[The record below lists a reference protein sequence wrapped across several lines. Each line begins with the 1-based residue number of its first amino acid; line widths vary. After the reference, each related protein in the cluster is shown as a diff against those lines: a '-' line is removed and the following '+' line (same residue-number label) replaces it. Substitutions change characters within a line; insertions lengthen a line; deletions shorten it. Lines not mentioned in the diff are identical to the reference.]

1 MFKRIGDLHMYD
13 VIGDVHGC
21 YEECV
26 ELFQVLGYKW
36 ENDLPIHPDGRIP
49 VFLGDITDRG
59 PSSVSMMHLVTQL
72 HTKKMAN
79 YVPGNHCDKLYR
91 YLIGRDVQI
100 KNGLETTVAELQALS
115 NKEER
120 QLSHAF
126 IKLYETAPL
135 YLSLDNGHL
144 IVAHAGIKEAFIGKT
159 NKRIKSFV
167 LYGDVTGETDPTG
180 FPIRRDWAKDYKGKA
195 WIVYGHTPVKAP
207 RQMGKTINI
216 DTGCVF
222 GGALTAW
229 RYPEEQT
236 VSVPSNQPFLEE
248 KFRPIGE

>member
-1 MFKRIGDLHMYD
+1 MYD

-26 ELFQVLGYKW
+26 ELFKVLGYKW

-59 PSSVSMMHLVTQL
+59 PASVSMMHLVTQL

-144 IVAHAGIKEAFIGKT
+144 IVAHAGIKEAFVGKT

-180 FPIRRDWAKDYKGKA
+180 FPIRRDWAKDYKGKT

>member
-1 MFKRIGDLHMYD
+1 MYD

-26 ELFQVLGYKW
+26 DLLQALGYKW
-36 ENDLPIHPDGRIP
+36 GNDLPIHPDGRIP

-59 PSSVSMMHLVTQL
+59 PASVAMMHLVTQL
-72 HTKKMAN
+72 YVKNLAN

-100 KNGLETTVAELQALS
+100 KHGLETTVAELQALP

-126 IKLYETAPL
+126 KKLYESAPL
-135 YLSLDNGHL
+135 YLCLDNGYL
-144 IVAHAGIKEAFIGKT
+144 IVAHAGIKEEFIGKT

-167 LYGDVTGETDPTG
+167 LYGDVTGATDPTG
-180 FPIRRDWAKDYKGKA
+180 FPIRRDWAKDYKGQA
-195 WIVYGHTPVKAP
+195 WIVYGHTPVKEP
-207 RQMGKTINI
+207 RQIGKTINI

-229 RYPEEQT
+229 RYPEKQL
-236 VSVPSNQPFLEE
+236 VSVPSRQPFLEE